1 MKLSHANRWKTSASL
16 SVKVRGF
23 QTACLVIEIPPLVSD
38 ALGTGPPHGNETDAL
53 EVVLVPKRFATF

>member
-1 MKLSHANRWKTSASL
+1 L

-53 EVVLVPKRFATF
+53 EVVLVPKGFATF